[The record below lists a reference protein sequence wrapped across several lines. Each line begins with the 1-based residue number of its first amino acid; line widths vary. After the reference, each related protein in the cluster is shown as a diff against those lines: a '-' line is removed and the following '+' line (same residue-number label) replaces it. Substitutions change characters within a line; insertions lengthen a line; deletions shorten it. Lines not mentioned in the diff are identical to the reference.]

1 MPGFFIDHIQGERA
15 GATDHIDADVA
26 RVGRN
31 VEFELY
37 FDEMGVSWEHA
48 EIRRRDGDFWVIDR
62 GSTNGTY
69 VNDER
74 AHNARLRD
82 GDILKFGKKGP
93 VLRFRFGNGAPSPS
107 GRHAAVPAPAPAAAG
122 LGGNLGR
129 PSTRLP
135 AATAPVLAAVP
146 APGAS
151 IPLGDPLGDRVDGLD
166 PVVAPPAP
174 DDAPPHGKGV
184 PAVPVPGV
192 PRPRTQR
199 QRRASEPDFPVP
211 DPALLEARSDL
222 PPAAPKP
229 TKSGAWVTA
238 LLVSM
243 CVLFLAAAAVAALL
257 SFEMRDQ
264 DALLRNEK
272 TRSSTLERELTA
284 EKAGFA
290 ERLGAMR
297 RERDE
302 LDAQLRSVQGD
313 LERLRRR
320 AEDDGTRH
328 AERISQLE
336 RELSAA
342 RARRDVVPPDGEK
355 PRSRDPENESNVWKG
370 IERRVSR
377 SVLFIAVRLEG
388 RARDGS
394 IVPLHGYG
402 TGFFASAGGHVITN
416 KHVVE
421 PWKFR
426 PMADKITAEGIEI
439 IESSYQIHAWTQG
452 SRFVREGGRE
462 LDLGSGYSTAN
473 GTLELVRTAPDR
485 WINLNLPATKGP
497 RAVRIHDEQSNEDLA
512 LLLAKVRQPVVAI
525 PFANADT
532 VEKLDD
538 VLVVGYPAGPQI
550 LEAGVAETSPTLGK
564 VRKVE
569 NTIFV
574 SAAMVPGNSGGPLLD
589 RRGRVVG
596 ICTRIS
602 EGNETVGSC
611 LRAEFAQ
618 TLLQG
623 GAW

>member
-107 GRHAAVPAPAPAAAG
+107 GRHAAVGAPAPVG
-122 LGGNLGR
+122 K
-129 PSTRLP
+129 PSTRQP
-135 AATAPVLAAVP
+135 AVP
-146 APGAS
+146 PPATGVAVGAS
-151 IPLGDPLGDRVDGLD
+151 IPLGDPLADRVDGID
-166 PVVAPPAP
+166 PIVGPAAP
-174 DDAPPHGKGV
+174 DDAPLRGPGV

-211 DPALLEARSDL
+211 DAALLEARSDL

-229 TKSGAWVTA
+229 AKAAAWVTA

-243 CVLFLAAAAVAALL
+243 CVLFLAAASVAALL

-272 TRSSTLERELTA
+272 TRSATLERELTA

-290 ERLGAMR
+290 ERLGALR

-342 RARRDVVPPDGEK
+342 KALRRDVVPPDGER
-355 PRSRDPENESNVWKG
+355 PRNRDPEAESNVWKG
-370 IERRVSR
+370 IERRVSK

-394 IVPLHGYG
+394 IVPLHGFG
-402 TGFFASAGGHVITN
+402 TGFFASSGGHVITN

-426 PMADKITAEGIEI
+426 PMADKITAEGIEV

-462 LDLGSGYSTAN
+462 LDLGAGYSTAN
-473 GTLELVRTAPDR
+473 GTLELVRTAPDK
-485 WINLNLPATKGP
+485 WINLNLPAVKGP
-497 RAVRIHDEQSNEDLA
+497 RAVRIHDEQTNDDLA
-512 LLLAKVRQPVVAI
+512 LLLAKVRQPVVPI
-525 PFANADT
+525 PFASSDT

-538 VLVVGYPAGPQI
+538 VLVVGYPAGPGI

-596 ICTRIS
+596 VCTRIS

-611 LRAEFAQ
+611 LKAEFAQ
-618 TLLQG
+618 ALLQG